1 MPEVTPSKYLVT
13 AGWDS
18 VPHLDEKT
26 KKELLDST
34 PPYLRDA
41 RTKGIP
47 SMGAGAIYP
56 IAWEEVTCE
65 LFEIPVHWKRGYG
78 LDIGWNRT
86 AAVWVAQDPIDGML
100 YANAEYYADKA
111 QPLIHAEAIK
121 SRGAWMTGAI
131 DPASRGRT
139 QDEGKRLIDQYEA
152 YGLNVVPAINAVLP
166 GLDHIWSLLSLG
178 RLKFFRHLSNTADE
192 YRFYRREIKEDKL
205 GVSRAIVVKSN
216 DHLMDALRYAIMT
229 WDRIAKVKPAGE
241 RVGQSH
247 RVADSKAGY

>member
-1 MPEVTPSKYLVT
+1 MTQLRPFFSYYGAKYTGAKHYGPPRRDLVIEPFAGSACYSTRWAVPRVRLYDVSPDICDLWDFLIRSSERDIASIPDAFEHDDEFLSLPRAPRLLCAFWVSK
-13 AGWDS
+13 G
-18 VPHLDEKT
+18 
-26 KKELLDST
+26 
-34 PPYLRDA
+34 R
-41 RTKGIP
+41 
-47 SMGAGAIYP
+47 
-56 IAWEEVTCE
+56 
-65 LFEIPVHWKRGYG
+65 
-78 LDIGWNRT
+78 
-86 AAVWVAQDPIDGML
+86 
-100 YANAEYYADKA
+100 
-111 QPLIHAEAIK
+111 AEAIK